1 MNYSIETEIKSRLS
15 HTDFLQLLHHFQL
28 SEHDC
33 RTQHNTYYD
42 THSHQLKQHHAA
54 LRLRNVASTS
64 EWTFKQRIDSYSSTE
79 INEYNNKFITPPNH
93 LLLNHIPNTD
103 IQNILSQWL
112 ESSERLF
119 PIVSFQT
126 DRWSIQTEYG
136 EYALD
141 RMRVNSYT
149 DYEIELETTNF
160 APAYEHF
167 QALLKHYGIALHPSE
182 KKIARAINAL
192 KK

>member
-1 MNYSIETEIKSRLS
+1 MNHSIETEIKSRLS

-28 SEHDC
+28 SKQDC

-42 THSHQLKQHHAA
+42 SRNHTLKQHHAA
-54 LRLRNVASTS
+54 LRLRTVTSTG
-64 EWTFKQRIDSYSSTE
+64 EWTFKQRIDDYSSTE

-93 LLLNHIPNTD
+93 LLIKNIPNTD

-112 ESSERLF
+112 DPAEALF

-141 RMRVNSYT
+141 RMRVASYT
-149 DYEIELETTNF
+149 DYEIELETTQF
-160 APAYEHF
+160 ALAYEHF
-167 QALLKHYGIALHPSE
+167 QALLKRYSIDFQPAD
-182 KKIARAINAL
+182 KKIARALNAL